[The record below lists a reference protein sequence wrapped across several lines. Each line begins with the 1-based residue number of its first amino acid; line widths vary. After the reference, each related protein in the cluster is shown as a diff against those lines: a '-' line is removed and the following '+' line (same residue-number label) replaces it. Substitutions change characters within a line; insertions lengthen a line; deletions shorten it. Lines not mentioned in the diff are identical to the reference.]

1 MRFLADKKRH
11 LPNRMCRF
19 DMCRCRVRLFCA
31 TLLCYAIVL
40 KSLSQALCVFFR
52 QVQKE
57 MSAPAMKVA
66 RGMGKPANVS
76 YFCASR
82 FSTLA

>member
-1 MRFLADKKRH
+1 MPFRYVQVPCPVVLCNAA
-11 LPNRMCRF
+11 
-19 DMCRCRVRLFCA
+19 VLF
-31 TLLCYAIVL
+31 IVL
-40 KSLSQALCVFFR
+40 KSLSKALCVFFR

-82 FSTLA
+82 FSPLA

>member
-1 MRFLADKKRH
+1 MPFRYVQVPCPVVLCNAA
-11 LPNRMCRF
+11 
-19 DMCRCRVRLFCA
+19 V
-31 TLLCYAIVL
+31 LCYSIEILISGV
-40 KSLSQALCVFFR
+40 VRFFR

-82 FSTLA
+82 FSPLA